1 MFIIRKLLSWVFIG
15 KVEQQDCLL
24 RLNMLAL
31 HSFLLFCALKRF
43 LVAVKHVG
51 SWEQL
56 DESIGC
62 EVGQAQENFKALTL
76 AYATQRYVYYQKRD
90 FDQICDQ
97 KDQKLFKKIVALL
110 GDVLNFL

>member
-1 MFIIRKLLSWVFIG
+1 MFIIRKLLSCVFIG
-15 KVEQQDCLL
+15 KVERQDCFL
-24 RLNMLAL
+24 RLKILVL
-31 HSFLLFCALKRF
+31 YSFLLLSALKRF

-62 EVGQAQENFKALTL
+62 EVGQAQENFKALTP
-76 AYATQRYVYYQKRD
+76 AYATQSYVYYQKRD

-97 KDQKLFKKIVALL
+97 KDQKLF
-110 GDVLNFL
+110 